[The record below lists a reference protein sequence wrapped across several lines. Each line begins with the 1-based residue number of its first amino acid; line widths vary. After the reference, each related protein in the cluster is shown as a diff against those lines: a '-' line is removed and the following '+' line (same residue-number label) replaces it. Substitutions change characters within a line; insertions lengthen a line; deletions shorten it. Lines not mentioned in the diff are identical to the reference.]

1 MRTKTTNFIILLFIL
16 AASFVN
22 AQDKVITGSV
32 MDESGLPLP
41 GASIVIKGTQ
51 NGTLTDFDGKYTI
64 NANVGDV
71 LSFSF
76 VGYSNHEVI
85 IASST
90 SINVTLNY
98 DNALEEVV
106 VTALGRVKKKKSLG
120 FAQQSVEGEDLVRT
134 NEVDINNSLAGKV
147 SGVQAIGNS
156 GATFDDASIRLRGNT
171 NVLYVVDGIRVQS
184 ASDINSADVESISVL
199 KGGAATALYGTDAS
213 GGVVVITSKKARR
226 GQSIKLQLSTEMAN
240 ATNMLEYQNEYGGGY
255 SQDFI
260 TLPSG
265 ELRPDY
271 GADQSWGPKLDGT
284 LVRHWDSWI
293 VGDPEYGQ
301 LRPWSANPDNVKDF
315 YETATVN
322 KAILTF
328 QNGGENHN
336 ISSTIR
342 NVNQEGILPN
352 SGRKTTQIS
361 INADF
366 KVTEKLSLD
375 AIVNYQV
382 QSTLNNPELG
392 YTGSGSFFRPNL
404 WWQRQLDI
412 HRLKDYKRNG
422 QFVSWNIQS
431 PTNPVPAFW
440 DSPYF
445 EFYENRNETDK
456 NAMFGKVALNYEF
469 NENLSASIQFRRTFS
484 NYDGFRLR
492 AFGGRGG
499 ATPPRYDEGRQTRI
513 ENELFGVLN
522 YKNEFG
528 ADDKFDFA
536 STLGFQMQDE
546 RYKQTFAQTVGGLTV
561 PGFYS
566 IETSVDRPTY
576 TAFNTTEKARAIFGN
591 VNLGYDDLIFL
602 DATIRSDW
610 SSAANPDDN
619 RLITYGVST
628 SFIFSELFE
637 DADFLSFGKLRG
649 GISSAPSFPGIY
661 NIYDTY
667 QSAGNYNGQPLFG
680 IPSTKA
686 NPLIKGA
693 SSKEK
698 EIGLEMKFLNNKIGF
713 DLTYFN
719 TKIEDFPRFSS
730 LASSTGSSNVLQ
742 NSGKET
748 RSGFEATLNFTP
760 VKTDNFKWTSS
771 INFATIKWMV
781 DEIDA
786 TDDPSIPSTR
796 RLDRTWTYNNSWI
809 VLRDV
814 EGQPKGNIY
823 GIKAQRDAQ
832 GRIII
837 DQSAGDWSRNAIP
850 VETDQL
856 IGNFLPDV
864 TGGFN
869 NVFTYK
875 NLTLSA
881 SIDFQIGGDYYSQSK
896 RWATGSGHSIETV
909 GLNDKGNSIRD
920 DVASGGGVRVDGVD
934 SVTGEPVT
942 RYFDAY
948 AYFDRQI
955 PAMAENLVFDASY
968 VKLRQLSLAYRLPS
982 KWYEKWG
989 IENIEASIF
998 GNNLWLIYA
1007 ADEIDPSEIE
1017 NVSGTALGRNG
1028 NGYRWAEGAQF
1039 PSSRTFGLNVSFTF

>member
-1 MRTKTTNFIILLFIL
+1 MKTKTTNFIILLFIL
-16 AASFVN
+16 AAQFVN
-22 AQDKVITGSV
+22 AQSKVITGSV

-51 NGTLTDFDGKYTI
+51 NGASTDFDGKYTI

-76 VGYSNHEVI
+76 VGYSTSEVI
-85 IASST
+85 VASSN

-98 DNALEEVV
+98 DNTLEEVV
-106 VTALGRVKKKKSLG
+106 ITALGRVKKKKSLG

-156 GATFDDASIRLRGNT
+156 GATFDDASIRLRGTT

-184 ASDINSADVESISVL
+184 ASDINTADVESISVL
-199 KGGAATALYGTDAS
+199 KGGAATALYGTDAR
-213 GGVVVITSKKARR
+213 GGVVIITSKKARR
-226 GQSIKLQLSTEMAN
+226 GQTVKLQLSTEIAN
-240 ATNMLEYQNEYGGGY
+240 ATNILKYQNEYGGGY
-255 SQDFI
+255 DQNFI

-284 LVRHWDSWI
+284 LVRHWDSWL
-293 VGDPEYGQ
+293 VGDPEYGK

-315 YETATVN
+315 FETATVN
-322 KAILTF
+322 KVILTF
-328 QNGGENHN
+328 QSGGEKYN
-336 ISSTIR
+336 ISSTLR

-352 SGRKTTQIS
+352 TERQTTQIS
-361 INADF
+361 VNADF
-366 KVTEKLSLD
+366 KVTDKLTFD
-375 AIVNYQV
+375 AVVNYQV
-382 QSTLNNPELG
+382 RSTLNNPQLG

-431 PTNPVPAFW
+431 PTNPTPAFW

-445 EFYENRNETDK
+445 EFYENRNELDK
-456 NAMFGKVALNYEF
+456 NAMFGKIALNYEF
-469 NENLSASIQFRRTFS
+469 NDNLNANIQYRRTF
-484 NYDGFRLR
+484 NNLDGFRLR

-499 ATPPRYDEGRQTRI
+499 ATPPRYSEGNQINI
-513 ENELFGVLN
+513 ENELFGVIN
-522 YKNEFG
+522 YKNKFG
-528 ADDKFDFA
+528 GDDKIDFA

-546 RYKQTFAQTVGGLTV
+546 RYKSTFAETVGGLTV

-576 TAFNTTEKARAIFGN
+576 EVFNTTEKSRALFGN
-591 VNLGYDDLIFL
+591 INVGYDDIIYL

-610 SSAANPDDN
+610 SSTANPDDN

-628 SFIFSELFE
+628 SFIFSELL
-637 DADFLSFGKLRG
+637 DSDLLSFGKLRG

-680 IPSTKA
+680 IPSTTA
-686 NPLIKGA
+686 NSLIKGA

-698 EIGLEMKFLNNKIGF
+698 EIGLEMKFLNNKIGL
-713 DLTYFN
+713 DLTYYN
-719 TKIEDFPRFSS
+719 TVIENFPRFES
-730 LASSTGSSNVLQ
+730 LASSTGSAFVLQ

-760 VKTDNFKWTSS
+760 FKTDNFKWTSS
-771 INFATIKWMV
+771 INFATIKWIV
-781 DEIDA
+781 NEIDA
-786 TDDPSIPSTR
+786 TDDPNTPSTR

-823 GIKAQRDAQ
+823 GKKATRDAQ
-832 GRIII
+832 GRVII
-837 DQSAGDWSRNAIP
+837 DQSAGDRSRSAIAF
-850 VETDQL
+850 ESDEL
-856 IGNFLPDV
+856 LGNFLPDV
-864 TGGFN
+864 TGGFT
-869 NVFTYK
+869 NVMTYK

-881 SIDFQIGGDYYSQSK
+881 SIDFQIGGDFYSQSK

-909 GLNDKGNSIRD
+909 GINDKGNPIRD
-920 DVASGGGVRVDGVD
+920 DVASGGGIRVDGVD
-934 SVTGEPVT
+934 SVTGDPVT
-942 RYFDAY
+942 RYFSTNSYYNRQLGAY
-948 AYFDRQI
+948 
-955 PAMAENLVFDASY
+955 AENLVFDASY
-968 VKLRQLSLAYRLPS
+968 VKLRQLSVSYRLPN
-982 KWYEKWG
+982 KWYKQWG

-1017 NVSGTALGRNG
+1017 NVSGTALGRDG